1 MKLSWSEFARPNT
14 AAYWGTQRLQHR
26 YRIERLAGRWYVSI
40 LGRKF
45 AEGFASDGYRTKE
58 GGRRGGHPPR
68 QGRAVEATPRL
79 NLNRAD

>member
-1 MKLSWSEFARPNT
+1 MVRVRRPNT
-14 AAYWGTQRLQHR
+14 ATYWGTQRLQHR
-26 YRIERLAGRWYVSI
+26 YRIERLAGPWYVSI

-45 AEGFASDGYRTKE
+45 AEGFASDGYRTK